1 MLMKDP
7 FGATTVRQLALALDV
22 SERTIRYDLD
32 ALSGF
37 LGAHGIVLQRVPH
50 KGISISPD
58 DVAAALDLIQD
69 EQKSGCGGYLSA
81 EERERAI
88 AWALLDGTCPKS
100 LAGMAESL
108 EVSRSTAKRDFD
120 HAAAWFS
127 RHGIPVC
134 YDARVGWHLEA
145 DEYARRKT
153 MVDFI
158 QSLPDNSADIIW
170 SSKDA
175 KARLPFQAILE
186 PSDLE
191 AASARLAALCAL
203 HGERLTDESFQML
216 VYYLCIAMSRTRAG
230 NFVGYGAVK
239 GLASGWLGDIC
250 DMLPDLMPDLPPSH
264 VDAEATVLDALIMA
278 ASRQSLSLADSDMP
292 CWASKIADD
301 FLESIS
307 KALGFD
313 LFSDKDLVL

>member
-22 SERTIRYDLD
+22 SERTIRYDLN

-191 AASARLAALCAL
+191 AASASLAALCAL

-216 VYYLCIAMSRTRAG
+216 VYYL
-230 NFVGYGAVK
+230 F
-239 GLASGWLGDIC
+239 
-250 DMLPDLMPDLPPSH
+250 
-264 VDAEATVLDALIMA
+264 E
-278 ASRQSLSLADSDMP
+278 
-292 CWASKIADD
+292 
-301 FLESIS
+301 
-307 KALGFD
+307 
-313 LFSDKDLVL
+313 